1 MYFSDDYFG
10 SYNTTDPTPFVVVG
24 VILAIAI
31 TVLLGVFV
39 LPERRRAQLGGFFR
53 TVADIFNFK
62 GLIIKKILK
71 YLYIFFTF
79 FFFLLGF
86 FMLFWQSYGSSMA
99 LQGFLVMIISPFA
112 VRITFEAMMLFILL
126 VKNVIE
132 INSKLGKRSENTPE
146 FKGVDQFEASVAYN
160 AEQAPTA
167 PGQQNIVFCPH
178 CGTQY
183 DTSLGNFC
191 PNCGKQP

>member
-24 VILAIAI
+24 VILAIAV

-39 LPERRRAQLGGFFR
+39 LPERRRAQLSGFFR

-62 GLIIKKILK
+62 GLIIEKILK

-86 FMLFWQSYGSSMA
+86 FMLFWQSYGRSLA

-112 VRITFEAMMLFILL
+112 VRITFEAMMLFVLL
-126 VKNVIE
+126 AKNVIE
-132 INSKLGKRSENTPE
+132 INSKLGRRDENTPE
-146 FKGVDQFEASVAYN
+146 FKGADQFNPSAAYN

-191 PNCGKQP
+191 PSCGKQL